1 MQPDL
6 QRQFFERIKMRIAP
20 HLNMVDEIG
29 DLLGI
34 GSDSVYRR
42 MRGDTAL
49 TLEEAIQLANKFH
62 ISLDTLRDM
71 DAQRVDFDAGPV
83 IASADDYQKYTTRI
97 LHQMLAFQQS
107 REEMHMTY
115 AALDFPLFYIFMFP
129 NVARLKS
136 YYWGR
141 SILGLPEFKAI
152 TYQQFLIPEERR
164 ALAEEIVKAYIGLNS
179 TELWSSTCYLSTL
192 KQVQLYWET
201 GVFTQADEA
210 LSVLNDLDRLLD
222 YLVAQSECGRK
233 INPAT
238 GQPVGGSFGWYITDL
253 RVGQNVAYMEKP
265 SGDQTFLSYNSF
277 NFLET
282 THPYFTQ
289 QTKKWMDELLTKST
303 LATGSGQAQRDKYV
317 GKLRKQ
323 VDAIRRLV
331 VEAEDTIL

>member
-1 MQPDL
+1 
-6 QRQFFERIKMRIAP
+6 
-20 HLNMVDEIG
+20 
-29 DLLGI
+29 
-34 GSDSVYRR
+34 
-42 MRGDTAL
+42 
-49 TLEEAIQLANKFH
+49 
-62 ISLDTLRDM
+62 
-71 DAQRVDFDAGPV
+71 
-83 IASADDYQKYTTRI
+83 
-97 LHQMLAFQQS
+97 MLAFQQS

-238 GQPVGGSFGWYITDL
+238 GQPVGGSFAWYITDL
-253 RVGQNVAYMEKP
+253 QVGQNVAYMQKP